1 MQVNSFMIS
10 ELESDCQG
18 VQFGFLFF
26 DKEHFVNI
34 AIQLSTAFLQDGKLV
49 T

>member
-1 MQVNSFMIS
+1 M
-10 ELESDCQG
+10 LESGFQG

-26 DKEHFVNI
+26 DKEHFVNL
-34 AIQLSTAFLQDGKLV
+34 AIQPSTAFLQDGNLV